1 MRFVSGDEYMPF
13 LKNITQ
19 RLFGRTVIDSLDLN
33 QNAWY
38 IDEEQVTVTAANLN
52 GTSVLPATS
61 QTVDIAND
69 DVLFLDH
76 SGSHAFAYDSIPD
89 LMNLVCGTAA
99 NTGLA
104 SSAGVITVTPSDNA
118 VTVGTDSLMYITQ
131 AGVPKK
137 DLISDFTTA
146 IAGTGLLSTSGVL
159 SLELNEVASV
169 AIDPSVDEIVF
180 IDQATAG
187 DPTAKATI
195 SSLVT
200 AMAGEGLGSASAGVL
215 NLKDDGQTS
224 HGGVFFT
231 GVGDC
236 TSVDIN
242 AIVYERDDTPDVTL
256 GQWASGAGAA
266 AAATNLAAGIN
277 GDTRNAGGP
286 YFTAEAIGAGVVIR
300 ALTPGTA
307 GNVTVARTGG
317 AEPSTTQNLVEGR
330 AAKACKIGTVYHTV
344 TAFDVLLTEFTLELP
359 FSPDTFIVQV
369 RDSTGAIK
377 TVTDT
382 FNFDGSPLG
391 VVVTFAG
398 ATHLIAGDIIT
409 VISISL

>member
-1 MRFVSGDEYMPF
+1 
-13 LKNITQ
+13 
-19 RLFGRTVIDSLDLN
+19 
-33 QNAWY
+33 
-38 IDEEQVTVTAANLN
+38 
-52 GTSVLPATS
+52 
-61 QTVDIAND
+61 
-69 DVLFLDH
+69 
-76 SGSHAFAYDSIPD
+76 
-89 LMNLVCGTAA
+89 MNLVCGTAA

-104 SSAGVITVTPSDNA
+104 SSAGVVTVTPSDA
-118 VTVGTDSLMYITQ
+118 AHAIGADSFMYISA
-131 AGVPKK
+131 AGLPKK
-137 DLISDFTTA
+137 DLMTDVISSMVGNAAT
-146 IAGTGLLSTSGVL
+146 TGLTHTTGVM
-159 SLELNEVASV
+159 SV
-169 AIDPSVDEIVF
+169 NPSDNAITVGADYLVYM
-180 IDQATAG
+180 TAAG
-187 DPTAKATI
+187 LPKKD
-195 SSLVT
+195 LVSDVT
-200 AMAGEGLGSASAGVL
+200 TLMAGEGLGSAVAGTI

-277 GDTRNAGGP
+277 GDTRNAGGA
-286 YFTAEAIGAGVVIR
+286 YFTAEAIGAGVVVR

-307 GNVTVARTGG
+307 GNVLVVRTGG

-330 AAKACKIGTVYHTV
+330 SAKACKIGTVYHTV

-382 FNFDGSPLG
+382 FNFDATPLG
-391 VVVTFAG
+391 VVVTLAG
-398 ATHLIAGDIIT
+398 ATHVIAGDIIT